1 MWLVFPTEGHW
12 DNVTVNCNSYA
23 KMTQLQCLKSSRL
36 KREAADDGFS
46 ENAPSRY
53 IYVKVAS
60 FFPYF
65 SLWLQ
70 FHFLNTFLLS
80 SPKYFHYAWE
90 VQGTPMERNSLLLFF
105 QTIRG
110 PARNGPQSWKVTL
123 SHQHRTRSRSEFD
136 HWRNKA
142 SLLFHTPRVF
152 TERTFAAYS
161 SLPEILFLV
170 P

>member
-1 MWLVFPTEGHW
+1 
-12 DNVTVNCNSYA
+12 
-23 KMTQLQCLKSSRL
+23 MTQLQCLKSSHL

-46 ENAPSRY
+46 ENAPSRH

-80 SPKYFHYAWE
+80 SRKYFPYAWE
-90 VQGTPMERNSLLLFF
+90 VQGTPMERNSSLLFF

-110 PARNGPQSWKVTL
+110 PLGMGPSPERSHLVTNTGLGAAVSLITGETRHLSCFTLQGFSLKEHLLLIHHCQKYYSWCLRKEGRISKDLT
-123 SHQHRTRSRSEFD
+123 
-136 HWRNKA
+136 
-142 SLLFHTPRVF
+142 
-152 TERTFAAYS
+152 
-161 SLPEILFLV
+161 
-170 P
+170 